1 MNVEEK
7 ALEQLI
13 QELVKMLQGIRELE
27 QFEVQPKRSLRKNDG
42 KYAQLFDESAM
53 GLTGMLGDI
62 TEQKLAAVLVD
73 RAAAKYRRIFDN
85 SVEGIFQCT
94 WDGWFI
100 VANPACARIL
110 GYASPEELIVQDSAG
125 DRPYFV
131 DPERYKELQRLLQEK
146 GLVKGYEAEVYRKDG
161 SKIWISANTWAMRDA
176 SGAAVFYEG
185 TMEDITEE
193 KFAKEKLR
201 ESEERYRI
209 LVEHAIEGIGISK
222 GNKIVFANRAL
233 LDILGYKD
241 LQELTQTPLIEIIAA
256 ESTPIIQERFEKQ
269 AKGESVPPRY
279 EAKVVRRDGQI
290 RDLEISTS
298 EVLIENERCSLSTF
312 REITD
317 RKRAEEALRRSE
329 EEEKRLAQ
337 ENAIMAEIGRII
349 SSTLNIEEVYE
360 RFAKEVRKLIQF
372 DRIVINIINPEDN
385 TFIIP
390 YALGPN
396 VAEREVGKVVPL
408 AGTGAQWVMQNR
420 SSMLILEEN
429 WKGVIG
435 RCPGLFP
442 LFRSGLRSMMLIPLI
457 SKDQVIAVLNLQTIK
472 QNAYTEADLTL
483 AEKVGTQIAGAIANA
498 QLFQERKR
506 VEKRLRESEEKYRS
520 ILESIEDGYFE
531 VDLAGN
537 FTFLNESL
545 CKILGQSRDELM
557 GMNNRQY
564 MDKESARKVFETF
577 HQVYTTGKAATAMD
591 WILLRKDGT
600 RRFVETST
608 SLMRNRN
615 GTPTGFQGIARDIT
629 DRKRTEEALHK
640 AKLSE
645 EASKAKGK
653 FLANMSHEIRT
664 PLNAI
669 IGMTELAMDAA
680 LDDSLRNTFHTITRE
695 TDALLGII
703 NEILDFSKIE
713 AGKLELEEIPFDLS
727 VTMENVADNIAFQAG
742 QKGLGFRS
750 YRSPDLPSRFMGD
763 PGRLRQILL
772 NLSGNAL
779 KFTDRGEICIKAE
792 MAENLGERV
801 KIRFSV
807 TDTGIGIPE
816 DKQTA
821 IFESFAQADG
831 STTRKYGGTGL
842 GLAISKRLAELM
854 GGEIGVESEEGK
866 GSTFWFT
873 AVFAR
878 LTDEATLA
886 TFTDL
891 QGEELAAA
899 EEGLL
904 WHGRILLAEDYQTNQ
919 RVFTEQLNRV
929 GCKVVLAENGKE
941 AVEIFAAGDFDLV
954 FMDVHMPEM
963 DGLTATRLIR
973 KQEEGREKRTPIIA
987 LTASVLAGDQQ
998 ACHDAGMND
1007 FLEKPLKRRKLLVM
1021 LKKWL
1026 GPGEINP
1033 LYRRRPEEGTESEL
1047 PDSLPGLDIRKT
1059 MAALACDPA
1068 MYRKIAAT
1076 FFQENL
1082 DTVNAMQYAFAVR
1095 DWATLE
1101 RLAHSLKSTSGAI
1114 GARTLQE
1121 RAFELEKRS
1130 READA
1135 VPPAPELID
1144 QIDTACRQVMG
1155 SLTSLVQSD
1164 RREQAP
1170 RRVKQLDP
1178 EALAPILQQ
1187 FARVIT
1193 IADTGSI
1200 QTMLSTMKQ
1209 YCDDEAV
1216 TRLENQLDSY
1226 DYEDALETLREIAG
1240 RIGVTISLNP

>member
-1 MNVEEK
+1 MNVEER

-13 QELVKMLQGIRELE
+13 QELVEMLRGIRESG
-27 QFEVQPKRSLRKNDG
+27 QFEVQSKRSLRKNDG

-62 TEQKLAAVLVD
+62 TEQKLAAVLID
-73 RAAAKYRRIFDN
+73 RAAAKYRHIFEN

-94 WDGWFI
+94 WDGRFI

-110 GYASPEELIVQDSAG
+110 GCASPEELIVQDSAG

-176 SGAAVFYEG
+176 SGGAVFYQG

-193 KFAKEKLR
+193 KFAKEK
-201 ESEERYRI
+201 
-209 LVEHAIEGIGISK
+209 
-222 GNKIVFANRAL
+222 
-233 LDILGYKD
+233 
-241 LQELTQTPLIEIIAA
+241 
-256 ESTPIIQERFEKQ
+256 
-269 AKGESVPPRY
+269 
-279 EAKVVRRDGQI
+279 
-290 RDLEISTS
+290 
-298 EVLIENERCSLSTF
+298 
-312 REITD
+312 
-317 RKRAEEALRRSE
+317 
-329 EEEKRLAQ
+329 
-337 ENAIMAEIGRII
+337 
-349 SSTLNIEEVYE
+349 
-360 RFAKEVRKLIQF
+360 
-372 DRIVINIINPEDN
+372 
-385 TFIIP
+385 
-390 YALGPN
+390 
-396 VAEREVGKVVPL
+396 
-408 AGTGAQWVMQNR
+408 
-420 SSMLILEEN
+420 
-429 WKGVIG
+429 
-435 RCPGLFP
+435 
-442 LFRSGLRSMMLIPLI
+442 
-457 SKDQVIAVLNLQTIK
+457 
-472 QNAYTEADLTL
+472 
-483 AEKVGTQIAGAIANA
+483 
-498 QLFQERKR
+498 
-506 VEKRLRESEEKYRS
+506 LRESEEKYRS

-557 GMNNRQY
+557 GVNNRQY
-564 MDKESARKVFETF
+564 MDKENARKVFETF
-577 HQVYTTGKAATAMD
+577 NQVYTTGQAVKATD

-608 SLMRNRN
+608 SLMRNRD
-615 GTPTGFQGIARDIT
+615 GTPKGFQGIARDIT
-629 DRKRTEEALHK
+629 DRKRTEEALNK

-669 IGMTELAMDAA
+669 IGMTELAMDGD
-680 LDDSLRNTFHTITRE
+680 LEDSLRHSLLTITRE
-695 TDALLGII
+695 ADALLVII

-713 AGKLELEEIPFDLS
+713 AGKIKLEEIPFDLS
-727 VTMENVADNIAFQAG
+727 VTMESVAENIAFQAG
-742 QKGLGFRS
+742 QKGVGFRY

-779 KFTDRGEICIKAE
+779 KFTDRGEIGIKAE

-878 LTDEATLA
+878 LTDEATPA
-886 TFTDL
+886 TFTRL
-891 QGEELAAA
+891 QGGELAAA
-899 EEGLL
+899 EEGLR
-904 WHGRILLAEDYQTNQ
+904 WPGRILLAEDYQTNQ
-919 RVFTEQLNRV
+919 LVITEQINRA
-929 GCKVVLAENGKE
+929 GCKVVLAENGKK
-941 AVEIFAAGDFDLV
+941 AVELFAAGDFDLI

-963 DGLTATRLIR
+963 DGLTAARLIR

-987 LTASVLAGDQQ
+987 LTASVLAADHQ
-998 ACHDAGMND
+998 ACHDAGMDD
-1007 FLEKPLKRRKLLVM
+1007 FLEKPLKRRNLLVM

-1026 GPGEINP
+1026 GSGEIDP
-1033 LYRRRPEEGTESEL
+1033 LYRRRPEEGTESGV
-1047 PDSLPGLDIRKT
+1047 PDSLPGLDIRKA

-1068 MYRKIAAT
+1068 MYRKIAAS

-1082 DTVNAMQYAFAVR
+1082 DTVKAMRDAFAVQ

-1101 RLAHSLKSTSGAI
+1101 RLAHSLKSTSAAI
-1114 GARTLQE
+1114 GARTLPE
-1121 RAFELEKRS
+1121 RALELEKSS
-1130 READA
+1130 REAEA
-1135 VPPAPELID
+1135 VPPAPDLID
-1144 QIDTACRQVMG
+1144 QIETAYRQVMG

-1164 RREQAP
+1164 RREPAP
-1170 RRVKQLDP
+1170 RLVKQLDP
-1178 EALAPILQQ
+1178 EALAPILGQ
-1187 FARVIT
+1187 FAKVIT
-1193 IADTGSI
+1193 ITDVDGI
-1200 QTMLSTMKQ
+1200 QAMLETLKNH
-1209 YCDDEAV
+1209 CGDEAV
-1216 TRLENQLDSY
+1216 ARLENQLDSY
-1226 DYEDALETLREIAG
+1226 DYDDALETLREIAG